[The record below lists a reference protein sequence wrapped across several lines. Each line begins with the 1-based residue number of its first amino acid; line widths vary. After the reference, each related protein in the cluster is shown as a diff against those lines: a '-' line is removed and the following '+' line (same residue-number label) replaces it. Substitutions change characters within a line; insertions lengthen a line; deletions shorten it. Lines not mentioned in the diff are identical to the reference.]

1 MVELEHS
8 PKRRGMA
15 TLSLTSLERSGEW
28 VRTQLWA
35 IKYENGKI
43 GPDCEESKILCQR
56 VHFFSQ

>member
-15 TLSLTSLERSGEW
+15 TCSLTSLERSGGW